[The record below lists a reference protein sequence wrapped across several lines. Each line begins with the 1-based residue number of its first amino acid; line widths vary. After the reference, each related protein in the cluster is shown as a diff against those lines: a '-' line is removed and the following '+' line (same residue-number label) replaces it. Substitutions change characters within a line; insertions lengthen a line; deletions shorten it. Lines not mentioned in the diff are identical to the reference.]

1 MVRHNNVVPNAHFR
15 KDWQERVKTWFNQP
29 ARKLRRRNNRKEKAV
44 RIFPRPVAGP
54 LRPVV
59 HPPTVRYNSK
69 VRLGRGFT
77 LEELKA
83 AGVSRHE
90 ALSIGIA
97 VDHRRT
103 NKSDKSFKTNVQR
116 LKEYKSKLVLFP
128 KKQGAKLK
136 AGEASPEDQAKVT
149 QAQGDVL
156 PIRTS
161 VSKLETVKLS
171 TLDLNASA
179 YTTLRKARSDAR
191 LVGIRKKRAEEKK
204 NAPAPAAKKADKE

>member
-15 KDWQERVKTWFNQP
+15 KQWQERVKTWFDQP
-29 ARKLRRRNNRKEKAV
+29 ARKKRRRDARAAKAV

-59 HPPTVRYNSK
+59 HPPTVRYNAK
-69 VRLGRGFT
+69 VRLGRGFS

-116 LKEYKSKLVLFP
+116 LKEYKSKLVVFPRDP
-128 KKQGAKLK
+128 KKPK
-136 AGEASPEDQAKVT
+136 AGDATAEQQAAVSQLT
-149 QAQGDVL
+149 GEVL
-156 PIRTS
+156 PIKERQH
-161 VSKLETVKLS
+161 KLETVKLS
-171 TLDLNASA
+171 TLDANASA
-179 YTTLRKARSDAR
+179 YTALRKARSDAR
-191 LVGIRKKRAEEKK
+191 LIGIRKKRAEEKK
-204 NAPAPAAKKADKE
+204 AAPAAKAKADA